1 MEVEPYELLSGRMA
15 SNWQRARHRWSYLH
29 NVTLQE
35 ERRISPEDKLQP
47 ARAPLRRKNE
57 IHGGKAPV
65 PPWNPTQLANLMYL
79 LLLH

>member
-47 ARAPLRRKNE
+47 ARAPLRRDSGE
-57 IHGGKAPV
+57 MERAVPEVGK
-65 PPWNPTQLANLMYL
+65 L
-79 LLLH
+79 